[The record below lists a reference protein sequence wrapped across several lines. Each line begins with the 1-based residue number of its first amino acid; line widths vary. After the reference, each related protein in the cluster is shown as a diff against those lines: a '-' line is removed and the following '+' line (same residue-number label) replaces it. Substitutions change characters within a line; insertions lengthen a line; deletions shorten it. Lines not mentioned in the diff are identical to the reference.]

1 MKKTTILFTLLLC
14 FIFSNI
20 SAQCVL
26 RWSVNTPDGGATLK
40 IKIDGVVVVDVQ
52 QAQYAPTQS
61 GIISLNNYS
70 TLEYEATSSGAP
82 LLCAAS
88 ETLLVPGYIASCY
101 DENGN
106 FRDPYIYSESWS
118 WTVYDDDDY
127 TIQLTTIPNNS

>member
-1 MKKTTILFTLLLC
+1 MKKIAITFMLLLC
-14 FIFSNI
+14 GVFSTI
-20 SAQCVL
+20 SAQCIL

-61 GIISLNNYS
+61 GIVYLNNYS
-70 TLEYEATSSGAP
+70 TLEYEATTSGAP

-88 ETLLVPGYIASCY
+88 ETILVPGYIASCY
-101 DENGN
+101 DANGK
-106 FRDPYIYSESWS
+106 FIDPYIYSESWS
-118 WTVYDDDDY
+118 WTVYDDEDY